1 MEEGEQGSTG
11 HILGDD
17 SELAGVVQARPH
29 KLDDT
34 RVVEPAEDGHLA
46 AEHIHVRLGAV
57 GVGSVAEG
65 EGLVLHR

>member
-1 MEEGEQGSTG
+1 MEEGEQGTPG

-17 SELAGVVQARPH
+17 GELAGVVQTRPH

-46 AEHIHVRLGAV
+46 AEHVHVRLGAV
-57 GVGSVAEG
+57 GVGSVSEG
-65 EGLVLHR
+65 EGLV